1 MNRAT
6 GLFVVITSLWLA
18 VCAEGLADEEEGY
31 LQLYDGYGTP
41 EKVVVRGRLLEEKPP
56 PVPEKK
62 GSVPGN
68 VIRTVELLETD
79 EIAGAPVEV
88 RSEGRK
94 ARCITDKEGF
104 FKVELRAGGSS
115 WSPGEVP
122 IDVRART
129 PEGKAVRARGTA
141 LVYPDG
147 PVRIVVTDFDDT
159 LARTKV
165 ARKLR
170 LAWKT
175 LAGEHS
181 RFKPVKGMAHFL
193 DQLSAEQAAAVFYL
207 SAAPVN
213 LYPRLKAFLERE
225 GFPRGPLLLRNIG
238 LGRANDPWSA
248 LDYKVSHLEQIR
260 RTFPEGRFV
269 LIGDSGERD
278 PEAYRIMRDRYPK
291 AVETIFIRM
300 VGKNGKDGT
309 DRFRRLLTFRT
320 GKQALA
326 AAKKQGIP
334 VPDGNQKETRESDK

>member
-1 MNRAT
+1 
-6 GLFVVITSLWLA
+6 VITSLWLA
-18 VCAEGLADEEEGY
+18 VCTEGLADEEEGY

-88 RSEGRK
+88 RSQGRK
-94 ARCITDKEGF
+94 ARGVTDKEGF
-104 FKVELRAGGSS
+104 FKLSLRAVGSP
-115 WSPGEVP
+115 WPQGEVP

-129 PEGKAVRARGTA
+129 PEGKVVRARGTA
-141 LVYPDG
+141 LVYPPG

-175 LAGEHS
+175 LAGDPS
-181 RFKPVKGMAHFL
+181 RIKPVEGMAHFL
-193 DQLSAEQAAAVFYL
+193 DQLCAEQPAAVVYL

-213 LYPRLKAFLERE
+213 LYPRLKAFLDRE

-278 PEAYRIMRDRYPK
+278 PEAYRIRRDRHPES
-291 AVETIFIRM
+291 VEAIFIRT
-300 VGKNGKDGT
+300 VEKRGGDEA
-309 DRFRRLLTFRT
+309 DRFRRILTFRT

-326 AAKKQGIP
+326 AAKKERIC